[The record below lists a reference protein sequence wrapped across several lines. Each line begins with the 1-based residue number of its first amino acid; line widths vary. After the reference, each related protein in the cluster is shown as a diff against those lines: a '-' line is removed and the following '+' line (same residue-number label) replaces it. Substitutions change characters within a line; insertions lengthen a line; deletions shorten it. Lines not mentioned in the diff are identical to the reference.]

1 MRTSLRPELNSNI
14 ARPVTAGLQQMV
26 YSRTSDTVDVPHVM
40 KGQAMS
46 TPLSEI
52 WYTRCPVPTPVG
64 LAVQLG
70 YLEKT
75 FGDVGIALKSIIDSP
90 DRSIRQ
96 SHFNHTLE
104 WSFRHGGN
112 VPPIRARSEGRD
124 TRLVGITWTD
134 EFQAIITLPQ
144 TGIRTVADLAGR
156 RVGVPRRPEG
166 IVDFMRATALKGIVS
181 ALSLGGLRIGDV
193 ELIDIVQDHSVLE
206 TQEGPSLFGLKRRQS
221 FGEEIA
227 ALLRGE
233 VDAIFV
239 KGTAGVSAANLIG
252 AVQVIEFGFHPDP
265 KIRINSG
272 SPRVLTVDARLADER
287 PDLVERL
294 VDAIRKASIWAEE
307 HPEETRRFIAREA
320 GATEEQVLAANGPDV
335 HRHLGLGLD
344 KELVTAISHYKDFL
358 HEWGFLEDNFDIH
371 TWIDDRFVP
380 ADERAVA

>member
-1 MRTSLRPELNSNI
+1 
-14 ARPVTAGLQQMV
+14 
-26 YSRTSDTVDVPHVM
+26 
-40 KGQAMS
+40 MS
-46 TPLSEI
+46 TTLSEI

-70 YLEKT
+70 YLEET
-75 FGDVGIALKSIIDSP
+75 FKEAGIALKSIIDSP

-112 VPPIRARSEGRD
+112 VPPIRARSEGRN

-134 EFQAIITLPQ
+134 EFQAIITLPES
-144 TGIRTVADLAGR
+144 GIRSVADLAGR
-156 RVGVPRRPEG
+156 RIGVPRRPEG

-181 ALSLGGLRIGDV
+181 ALSLEGLTI
-193 ELIDIVQDHSVLE
+193 EDIALTDIAIADSVLA
-206 TQEGPSLFGLKRRQS
+206 TQEGPSLFGLRRRQS
-221 FGEEIA
+221 FGEEII
-227 ALLRGE
+227 ALLRRE

-239 KGTAGVSAANLIG
+239 KGTAGIAAANLIG

-294 VDAIRKASIWAEE
+294 VGAIQRASLWAEQ
-307 HPEETRRFIAREA
+307 HPDETRRFIAREA
-320 GATEEQVLAANGPDV
+320 GATEEQVLAANGPEV

-344 KELVTAISHYKDFL
+344 AELVAAVGDYKDFL
-358 HEWGFLEDNFDIH
+358 YQRGFLENNFDLND
-371 TWIDDRFVP
+371 WIDGRFVA